1 MRWGPHRRLSLKVM
15 MRRSVRLA
23 SRPGL
28 WWGRQ
33 GRSSMGWPSRYRPT
47 HRLAVG
53 GRDLESCSHPA
64 HGPAFFH
71 HQMSNTTTP
80 LRGQRCVSVGH
91 EGLRSAMR
99 VCQPTSCRRPS
110 HNLTPVHN
118 LPRKYN

>member
-33 GRSSMGWPSRYRPT
+33 ERSSMGWPARYRPT
-47 HRLAVG
+47 HRLAVAG
-53 GRDLESCSHPA
+53 ETWKRSA
-64 HGPAFFH
+64 ARR
-71 HQMSNTTTP
+71 M
-80 LRGQRCVSVGH
+80 VGH

>member
-1 MRWGPHRRLSLKVM
+1 
-15 MRRSVRLA
+15 
-23 SRPGL
+23 
-28 WWGRQ
+28 
-33 GRSSMGWPSRYRPT
+33 MGWPARYRPT
-47 HRLAVG
+47 HRLTVAG
-53 GRDLESCSHPA
+53 ETWKRSAARRTGQPSSN
-64 HGPAFFH
+64 
-71 HQMSNTTTP
+71 HQTGKTTAP